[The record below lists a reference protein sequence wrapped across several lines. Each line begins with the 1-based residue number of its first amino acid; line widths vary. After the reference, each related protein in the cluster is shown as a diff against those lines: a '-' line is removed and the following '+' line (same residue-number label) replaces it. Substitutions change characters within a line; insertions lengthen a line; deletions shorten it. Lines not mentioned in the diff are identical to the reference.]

1 MIKRLTLCFLLTC
14 LYVPCF
20 SQERFVVRGRILD
33 AESAPVPYCS
43 VSILESRDSTVL
55 GGAVSDTEGRYSLHF
70 EQAGRYLL
78 CYDHLAYESCYRTV
92 EVPEAQT
99 LPDVILRPASRHIDE
114 VVVVARNTEYRAGR
128 YEVNMLGNPIVRN
141 RSVMQVLDL
150 LPGLRVSGNT
160 LFIKGT
166 PVSVVYIDDR
176 LVTDLGELSA
186 LRAEDVKSVEVQNK
200 TGAAYSATT
209 SGGIVRIRL
218 KKLAAGSFYGN
229 VSPSASVSRDGYSTG
244 LALPFSAQCG
254 RLGIYNYVSG
264 SYGENE
270 TLDRT
275 YSEFRN
281 SGYSLNSEDRGQI
294 TFRNIRELLSLVYK
308 INDRHSIGLGGQIF
322 MGASDPSNTVH
333 TTSAGLAWG
342 DVQSQMP
349 EAGYTLYR
357 YGGTLY
363 NRQYQGSL
371 NYIFRFDTLGS
382 RLSFKADYLH
392 QNVDRNYDYDTRD
405 FSRPEDAEPFST
417 ELRRERYKLLG
428 HLFASRLDLNKNFSE
443 ERSFSAGLS
452 YDLRYADNNAPVHRF
467 EEEEWIPDPKMST
480 WFIDRTQSTGAYT
493 QWADAYGKFSYQA
506 GLRLQWDRIAYRNA
520 ENTGYEHRDY
530 WRLFP
535 ELSLAYTFNPEKG
548 TNINLDLYRSSGRLP
563 DNNALSPR
571 RVWQSQYS
579 YTVGNENLEPGWGY
593 DIDLSYTLRN
603 KLTISYGGTWSR
615 GSETMTFYDPDDPN
629 IVYTTKVNGEHGSAH
644 NIWIDYTT
652 LVTKWFRVKSF
663 IHGYWYRREVDGDWQ
678 ASYSAGGGMFS
689 LSLMFQPHPS
699 MIIYLDGGVE
709 LPQKRL
715 ETWQNSYWA
724 LAAGITK
731 SFCKRQTVY
740 IPRREQYPFD
750 QTEKGNGTLGQLL
763 LFRPAA
769 TSGTQKSAAG
779 LFDRLPVQPKC
790 QKERIDRANV
800 TRSGRNSEIG
810 RSRPVFESSAQ
821 DVLSE
826 NRIL

>member
-1 MIKRLTLCFLLTC
+1 MIKRLTFSLLLTC

-229 VSPSASVSRDGYSTG
+229 VSSSASVSRDGYSTG

>member
-1 MIKRLTLCFLLTC
+1 MIKRLTLCLFLTC

-55 GGAVSDTEGRYSLHF
+55 GSAVSDAEGRYSLHF

-150 LPGLRVSGNT
+150 LPGLRVSDNT
-160 LFIKGT
+160 LSIKGT

-218 KKLAAGSFYGN
+218 KKLTAGSFYGN

-264 SYGENE
+264 FYGENE

-281 SGYSLNSEDRGQI
+281 SGYSLDSEDRGRI
-294 TFRNIRELLSLVYK
+294 TSRNIRELLSLVYK

-342 DVQSQMP
+342 DVPPQMP

-392 QNVDRNYDYDTRD
+392 QNVDRNYGYDTRD

-428 HLFASRLDLNKNFSE
+428 HLFASRLDSLSDKINVKCAFDIKRWEECVRDYSYNLLILLSKVGYPDFNTIDGVFILKNLLDAVGIDMSMDDTDKFIAAIIGCPISTVTTYRNKFNEWGRKADEARLSKLQTIQ
-443 ERSFSAGLS
+443 GLS
-452 YDLRYADNNAPVHRF
+452 EAL
-467 EEEEWIPDPKMST
+467 
-480 WFIDRTQSTGAYT
+480 
-493 QWADAYGKFSYQA
+493 
-506 GLRLQWDRIAYRNA
+506 L
-520 ENTGYEHRDY
+520 
-530 WRLFP
+530 
-535 ELSLAYTFNPEKG
+535 NPEGK
-548 TNINLDLYRSSGRLP
+548 NEQNQVVKKFLSSIGK
-563 DNNALSPR
+563 
-571 RVWQSQYS
+571 
-579 YTVGNENLEPGWGY
+579 TVRDAKE
-593 DIDLSYTLRN
+593 
-603 KLTISYGGTWSR
+603 
-615 GSETMTFYDPDDPN
+615 
-629 IVYTTKVNGEHGSAH
+629 
-644 NIWIDYTT
+644 
-652 LVTKWFRVKSF
+652 
-663 IHGYWYRREVDGDWQ
+663 
-678 ASYSAGGGMFS
+678 AS
-689 LSLMFQPHPS
+689 
-699 MIIYLDGGVE
+699 
-709 LPQKRL
+709 K
-715 ETWQNSYWA
+715 
-724 LAAGITK
+724 K
-731 SFCKRQTVY
+731 K
-740 IPRREQYPFD
+740 
-750 QTEKGNGTLGQLL
+750 K
-763 LFRPAA
+763 
-769 TSGTQKSAAG
+769 
-779 LFDRLPVQPKC
+779 
-790 QKERIDRANV
+790 
-800 TRSGRNSEIG
+800 
-810 RSRPVFESSAQ
+810 
-821 DVLSE
+821 
-826 NRIL
+826 

>member
-1 MIKRLTLCFLLTC
+1 MIKRLTFSLLLTC

-229 VSPSASVSRDGYSTG
+229 VSSSASVSRDGYSTG

-281 SGYSLNSEDRGQI
+281 SGYSLDSEDRGRI
-294 TFRNIRELLSLVYK
+294 TSRNIRELLSLVYK

>member
-1 MIKRLTLCFLLTC
+1 MIKRLTFSLLLTC

-229 VSPSASVSRDGYSTG
+229 VSSSASVSRDGYSTG

-254 RLGIYNYVSG
+254 RLGIYICVG
-264 SYGENE
+264 FLWGERNARPH
-270 TLDRT
+270 L
-275 YSEFRN
+275 FRI
-281 SGYSLNSEDRGQI
+281 SQFGILARFGGPGAD
-294 TFRNIRELLSLVYK
+294 LSLVYK

-342 DVQSQMP
+342 DVPPQMP

-731 SFCKRQTVY
+731 SFCKDKLYISLDVNNILSTKLKKETVRWDNSYYSVLRQPRGHRSLRLVFSIGYRFNRNAKKSVSTV
-740 IPRREQYPFD
+740 
-750 QTEKGNGTLGQLL
+750 QTLRDPE
-763 LFRPAA
+763 
-769 TSGTQKSAAG
+769 
-779 LFDRLPVQPKC
+779 
-790 QKERIDRANV
+790 
-800 TRSGRNSEIG
+800 EI
-810 RSRPVFESSAQ
+810 
-821 DVLSE
+821 LK
-826 NRIL
+826 

>member
-1 MIKRLTLCFLLTC
+1 MIKRLTFSLLLTC

-150 LPGLRVSGNT
+150 LPGLRVSDNT
-160 LFIKGT
+160 LSIKGT

-281 SGYSLNSEDRGQI
+281 SGYSLNSEDRGRI

>member
-1 MIKRLTLCFLLTC
+1 MIKRLTFSLLLTC

-150 LPGLRVSGNT
+150 LPGLRVSDNT
-160 LFIKGT
+160 LSIKGT

>member
-1 MIKRLTLCFLLTC
+1 MTPLFDIITPSMIKRLTLCLFLTC

-55 GGAVSDTEGRYSLHF
+55 GSAVSDAEGRYSLHF

-150 LPGLRVSGNT
+150 LPGLRVSDNT
-160 LFIKGT
+160 LSIKGT

-218 KKLAAGSFYGN
+218 KKLTAGSFYGN

-264 SYGENE
+264 FYGENE

-281 SGYSLNSEDRGQI
+281 SGYSLDSEDRGRI
-294 TFRNIRELLSLVYK
+294 TSRNIRELLSLVYK

-342 DVQSQMP
+342 DVPPQMP

-392 QNVDRNYDYDTRD
+392 QNVDRNYGYDTRD

-428 HLFASRLDLNKNFSE
+428 HLFASRLDSLSDKINVKCAFDIKRWEECVRDYSYNLLILLSKVGYPDFNTIDGVFILKNLLDAVGIDMSMDDTDKFIAAIIGCPISTVTTYRNKFNEWGRKADEARLSKLQTIQ
-443 ERSFSAGLS
+443 GLS
-452 YDLRYADNNAPVHRF
+452 EAL
-467 EEEEWIPDPKMST
+467 
-480 WFIDRTQSTGAYT
+480 
-493 QWADAYGKFSYQA
+493 
-506 GLRLQWDRIAYRNA
+506 L
-520 ENTGYEHRDY
+520 
-530 WRLFP
+530 
-535 ELSLAYTFNPEKG
+535 NPEGK
-548 TNINLDLYRSSGRLP
+548 NEQNQVVKKFLSSIGK
-563 DNNALSPR
+563 
-571 RVWQSQYS
+571 
-579 YTVGNENLEPGWGY
+579 TVRDAKE
-593 DIDLSYTLRN
+593 
-603 KLTISYGGTWSR
+603 
-615 GSETMTFYDPDDPN
+615 
-629 IVYTTKVNGEHGSAH
+629 
-644 NIWIDYTT
+644 
-652 LVTKWFRVKSF
+652 
-663 IHGYWYRREVDGDWQ
+663 
-678 ASYSAGGGMFS
+678 AS
-689 LSLMFQPHPS
+689 
-699 MIIYLDGGVE
+699 
-709 LPQKRL
+709 K
-715 ETWQNSYWA
+715 
-724 LAAGITK
+724 K
-731 SFCKRQTVY
+731 K
-740 IPRREQYPFD
+740 
-750 QTEKGNGTLGQLL
+750 K
-763 LFRPAA
+763 
-769 TSGTQKSAAG
+769 
-779 LFDRLPVQPKC
+779 
-790 QKERIDRANV
+790 
-800 TRSGRNSEIG
+800 
-810 RSRPVFESSAQ
+810 
-821 DVLSE
+821 
-826 NRIL
+826 

>member
-1 MIKRLTLCFLLTC
+1 MIKRLTFSLLLTC

-229 VSPSASVSRDGYSTG
+229 VSSSASVSRDGYSTG

-254 RLGIYNYVSG
+254 RLGIYICVG
-264 SYGENE
+264 FLWGERNARPH
-270 TLDRT
+270 L
-275 YSEFRN
+275 FRI
-281 SGYSLNSEDRGQI
+281 SQFGILARFGGPGRI
-294 TFRNIRELLSLVYK
+294 TSRNIRELLSLVYK

-342 DVQSQMP
+342 DVPPQMP

-731 SFCKRQTVY
+731 SFCKDKLYISLDVNNILSTKLKKETVRWDNSYYSVLRQPRGHRSLRLVFSIGYRFNRNAKKSVSTV
-740 IPRREQYPFD
+740 
-750 QTEKGNGTLGQLL
+750 QTLRDPE
-763 LFRPAA
+763 
-769 TSGTQKSAAG
+769 
-779 LFDRLPVQPKC
+779 
-790 QKERIDRANV
+790 
-800 TRSGRNSEIG
+800 EI
-810 RSRPVFESSAQ
+810 
-821 DVLSE
+821 LK
-826 NRIL
+826 

>member
-1 MIKRLTLCFLLTC
+1 MIKRLTFSLLLTC

-43 VSILESRDSTVL
+43 VSILESRDSTIL

-150 LPGLRVSGNT
+150 LPGLRASDNT
-160 LFIKGT
+160 LSIKGT

-281 SGYSLNSEDRGQI
+281 SGYSLDSEDRGRI
-294 TFRNIRELLSLVYK
+294 TSRNIRELLSLVYK

-342 DVQSQMP
+342 DVPPQMP

-520 ENTGYEHRDY
+520 ENTGYEHR
-530 WRLFP
+530 RLFP

-731 SFCKRQTVY
+731 SFCKDKLYISLDVNNILSTKLKKETVRWDNSYYSVLRQPRGHRSLRLVFSIGYRFNRNAKKSVSTV
-740 IPRREQYPFD
+740 
-750 QTEKGNGTLGQLL
+750 QTLRDPE
-763 LFRPAA
+763 
-769 TSGTQKSAAG
+769 
-779 LFDRLPVQPKC
+779 
-790 QKERIDRANV
+790 
-800 TRSGRNSEIG
+800 EI
-810 RSRPVFESSAQ
+810 
-821 DVLSE
+821 LK
-826 NRIL
+826 

>member
-1 MIKRLTLCFLLTC
+1 MIKRLTFSLLLTC

-229 VSPSASVSRDGYSTG
+229 VSSSASVSRDGYSTG

-254 RLGIYNYVSG
+254 RLGIYICVGFLWGERNARPHLFRISQFGILARFGGPGADHLPEYPRTSEPGLQDKRPPFDRSRGTDFHG
-264 SYGENE
+264 SE
-270 TLDRT
+270 R
-275 YSEFRN
+275 
-281 SGYSLNSEDRGQI
+281 
-294 TFRNIRELLSLVYK
+294 
-308 INDRHSIGLGGQIF
+308 
-322 MGASDPSNTVH
+322 PSNTVH

-342 DVQSQMP
+342 DVPPQMP

-405 FSRPEDAEPFST
+405 FPGRGCGTLLHGVAARALQAAGTSVRVPARPEQEFFGRA
-417 ELRRERYKLLG
+417 
-428 HLFASRLDLNKNFSE
+428 
-443 ERSFSAGLS
+443 
-452 YDLRYADNNAPVHRF
+452 
-467 EEEEWIPDPKMST
+467 
-480 WFIDRTQSTGAYT
+480 Q
-493 QWADAYGKFSYQA
+493 
-506 GLRLQWDRIAYRNA
+506 LQR
-520 ENTGYEHRDY
+520 
-530 WRLFP
+530 
-535 ELSLAYTFNPEKG
+535 
-548 TNINLDLYRSSGRLP
+548 
-563 DNNALSPR
+563 
-571 RVWQSQYS
+571 
-579 YTVGNENLEPGWGY
+579 
-593 DIDLSYTLRN
+593 
-603 KLTISYGGTWSR
+603 
-615 GSETMTFYDPDDPN
+615 
-629 IVYTTKVNGEHGSAH
+629 
-644 NIWIDYTT
+644 
-652 LVTKWFRVKSF
+652 
-663 IHGYWYRREVDGDWQ
+663 
-678 ASYSAGGGMFS
+678 
-689 LSLMFQPHPS
+689 
-699 MIIYLDGGVE
+699 GVE
-709 LPQKRL
+709 L
-715 ETWQNSYWA
+715 
-724 LAAGITK
+724 
-731 SFCKRQTVY
+731 
-740 IPRREQYPFD
+740 
-750 QTEKGNGTLGQLL
+750 
-763 LFRPAA
+763 
-769 TSGTQKSAAG
+769 
-779 LFDRLPVQPKC
+779 
-790 QKERIDRANV
+790 
-800 TRSGRNSEIG
+800 
-810 RSRPVFESSAQ
+810 
-821 DVLSE
+821 
-826 NRIL
+826 

>member
-1 MIKRLTLCFLLTC
+1 MIKRLTFSLLLTC

-43 VSILESRDSTVL
+43 VSILESRDSTIL

-150 LPGLRVSGNT
+150 LPGLRASDNT
-160 LFIKGT
+160 LSIKGT

-281 SGYSLNSEDRGQI
+281 SGYSLDSEDRGRI
-294 TFRNIRELLSLVYK
+294 TSRNIRELLSLVYK

-342 DVQSQMP
+342 DVPPQMP

-357 YGGTLY
+357 YGGGTLY

-443 ERSFSAGLS
+443 ERSLDVGLS

-535 ELSLAYTFNPEKG
+535 ELSLTYTFNPEKG

-731 SFCKRQTVY
+731 SFCKDKLYISLDVNNILSTKLKKETVRWDNSYYSVLRQPRGHRSLRLVFSIGYRFNRNAKKSVSTV
-740 IPRREQYPFD
+740 
-750 QTEKGNGTLGQLL
+750 QTLRDPE
-763 LFRPAA
+763 
-769 TSGTQKSAAG
+769 
-779 LFDRLPVQPKC
+779 
-790 QKERIDRANV
+790 
-800 TRSGRNSEIG
+800 EI
-810 RSRPVFESSAQ
+810 
-821 DVLSE
+821 LK
-826 NRIL
+826 

>member
-1 MIKRLTLCFLLTC
+1 MTPLFDTITLSMIKRLTFSLLLTC

-43 VSILESRDSTVL
+43 VSILESRDSTIL

-150 LPGLRVSGNT
+150 LPGLRASDNT
-160 LFIKGT
+160 LSIKGT

-229 VSPSASVSRDGYSTG
+229 VSSSASVSRDGYSTG

-264 SYGENE
+264 FYGENE

-281 SGYSLNSEDRGQI
+281 SGYSLDSEDRGRI
-294 TFRNIRELLSLVYK
+294 TSRNIRELLSLVYK

-342 DVQSQMP
+342 DVPPQMP

-357 YGGTLY
+357 YGGGHALQPAVSGVAELY
-363 NRQYQGSL
+363 L
-371 NYIFRFDTLGS
+371 PFRHVGFP
-382 RLSFKADYLH
+382 A
-392 QNVDRNYDYDTRD
+392 
-405 FSRPEDAEPFST
+405 
-417 ELRRERYKLLG
+417 
-428 HLFASRLDLNKNFSE
+428 LF
-443 ERSFSAGLS
+443 
-452 YDLRYADNNAPVHRF
+452 
-467 EEEEWIPDPKMST
+467 
-480 WFIDRTQSTGAYT
+480 Q
-493 QWADAYGKFSYQA
+493 
-506 GLRLQWDRIAYRNA
+506 
-520 ENTGYEHRDY
+520 
-530 WRLFP
+530 
-535 ELSLAYTFNPEKG
+535 
-548 TNINLDLYRSSGRLP
+548 GRLP
-563 DNNALSPR
+563 APER
-571 RVWQSQYS
+571 RS
-579 YTVGNENLEPGWGY
+579 E
-593 DIDLSYTLRN
+593 LR
-603 KLTISYGGTWSR
+603 LR
-615 GSETMTFYDPDDPN
+615 HARFFP
-629 IVYTTKVNGEHGSAH
+629 
-644 NIWIDYTT
+644 
-652 LVTKWFRVKSF
+652 
-663 IHGYWYRREVDGDWQ
+663 
-678 ASYSAGGGMFS
+678 AGGCGTLLHGVAARALQAAGTSVRVPARPEQEFFGRA
-689 LSLMFQPHPS
+689 LARC
-699 MIIYLDGGVE
+699 GVE
-709 LPQKRL
+709 L
-715 ETWQNSYWA
+715 
-724 LAAGITK
+724 
-731 SFCKRQTVY
+731 
-740 IPRREQYPFD
+740 
-750 QTEKGNGTLGQLL
+750 
-763 LFRPAA
+763 
-769 TSGTQKSAAG
+769 
-779 LFDRLPVQPKC
+779 
-790 QKERIDRANV
+790 
-800 TRSGRNSEIG
+800 
-810 RSRPVFESSAQ
+810 
-821 DVLSE
+821 
-826 NRIL
+826 